1 MVTTR
6 KLVGTQ
12 IFYWRFKMSDN
23 LTPPEQRA
31 PTIGQMVRMTAEN
44 TAQFM
49 AQIADHIDQL
59 ETKVA
64 ELSARITAMEGNANA
79 SE

>member
-1 MVTTR
+1 MN
-6 KLVGTQ
+6 
-12 IFYWRFKMSDN
+12 DN
-23 LTPPEQRA
+23 LTPP
-31 PTIGQMVRMTAEN
+31 TVGQMVRMTAEN

-59 ETKVA
+59 EAKVA
-64 ELSARITAMEGNANA
+64 DLSARITTMEGNANA

>member
-1 MVTTR
+1 MVTAKT
-6 KLVGTQ
+6 VAGTQ

-23 LTPPEQRA
+23 LTPP
-31 PTIGQMVRMTAEN
+31 TVGQMVRMTAEN

-49 AQIADHIDQL
+49 AQVADHIDQL
-59 ETKVA
+59 EAKVA
-64 ELSARITAMEGNANA
+64 ELTERVTAMEGKANA